1 VLKALI
7 VDDEPKL
14 AEVLALKIRDHL
26 PQLRVVGK
34 AQNISD
40 AERLIQEQAPD
51 LVFLDIRMPG
61 GSGFQLFDRF
71 PQPSFSTIFV
81 TGYDEFALDAFRVSA
96 VDYLLKPVR
105 TQALIEAVQK
115 LEARTKGSDNMALLR
130 HNMQHMGDQE
140 TKVAIPGV
148 EVYDF
153 VRVKEIVRLEGDQ
166 RYTRIYL
173 QDGRELL
180 SSYHLGKYREMLGPY
195 SFFSPHKSHLI
206 NTTHIRR
213 YLAEGTVIMED
224 GSTVPVSRR
233 KRDEFIQK
241 VVKRS

>member
-71 PQPSFSTIFV
+71 PQPSFSTIFI

-213 YLAEGTVIMED
+213 YLVEGTVIMED
-224 GSTVPVSRR
+224 DSTVPVSRR